1 MASPHKVEKI
11 HRFSGESIRGIR
23 VIGTNAYVEVQRK
36 SHRKRLMLQNFSGKC
51 FTKPET
57 LDRYIAALQ
66 AARDWLA
73 PKPRG
78 SKDPKDAFEV
88 LSDDAFE

>member
-1 MASPHKVEKI
+1 
-11 HRFSGESIRGIR
+11 
-23 VIGTNAYVEVQRK
+23 
-36 SHRKRLMLQNFSGKC
+36 MLQNFSGKC